1 MAALPPPPA
10 AVRRA
15 WPWRGQPV
23 AVYTLVAL
31 NVAVFLYQQT
41 LSARAENRFVLN
53 WALIPFRFFHPEQF
67 AVPFVTSPPWL
78 TAITSLFLHSG
89 IAHIGLNMFFLF
101 AIGRL
106 VEPVLGTPRFLVIYA
121 LSGLASSLASIVV
134 YRNEPVPVVGASG
147 AIYGVFAAYLLLL
160 PPGPNRTK
168 TLIWM
173 LAFIVVPAFIP
184 PNVIA
189 SVTGSEMLARTA
201 YWGHIG
207 GFLIGGLVMQAFIL
221 RAKRRRALA
230 APMQAYTEPERIQ
243 ESRGGGL

>member
-1 MAALPPPPA
+1 M
-10 AVRRA
+10 
-15 WPWRGQPV
+15 
-23 AVYTLVAL
+23 
-31 NVAVFLYQQT
+31 
-41 LSARAENRFVLN
+41 LN
-53 WALIPFRFFHPEQF
+53 WALIPFRIVHPDQF
-67 AVPFVTSPPWL
+67 TVPFVTSPPWL

-101 AIGRL
+101 VIGRM
-106 VEPVLGTPRFLVIYA
+106 VEPVIGTPRFLTIYA
-121 LSGLASSLASIVV
+121 LSGIASSLASIVV

-173 LAFIVVPAFIP
+173 LAFIAVPAFIP

-189 SVTGSEMLARTA
+189 SVTGSELLARTA

-207 GFLIGGLVMQAFIL
+207 GFLIGGLVMQGFIL
-221 RAKRRRALA
+221 RAKRRRAMT
-230 APMQAYTEPERIQ
+230 APTRAYTEPERIQ
-243 ESRGGGL
+243 DSSGGGL